1 MPAVRSDYIQLPITA
16 LAGLTEHENLGT
28 LHVVL
33 RPEPLWLSDDEKV
46 LARQRMNEA
55 LTEAGLVDGRGRV
68 EVDFLDWLPLLTT
81 PSIEYYGWANDGE
94 RTYGVLAAARGL
106 QGIVAIRSG
115 DGIALRSTPRDRLP
129 EALIAEL
136 PEVPAG
142 GGRPLLVRVAD
153 LEEAGRRKNEDMV
166 PSTEIRELV
175 KVLQRPVEGTGE
187 LYVGRRD
194 DLSRYTRLEQPLH
207 YADTDWGRY
216 LNYTMG
222 TGSDAE
228 IHLAPGSPQAM
239 VQNLLKLQQT
249 LA

>member
-1 MPAVRSDYIQLPITA
+1 MPAVRSDYVKLPVTA
-16 LAGLTEHENLGT
+16 LAGLSEHEQLGA

-33 RPEPLWLSDDEKV
+33 RPEPLWLSDDEKI
-46 LARQRMNEA
+46 LARRRMTEA

-68 EVDFLDWLPLLTT
+68 EIDFLDWLPLLTT

-115 DGIALRSTPRDRLP
+115 EGVALRTVPRDRLP
-129 EALIAEL
+129 EALVAEL
-136 PEVPAG
+136 PDVTAG

-153 LEEAGRRKNEDMV
+153 LEEAGRRGKTE
-166 PSTEIRELV
+166 PTQEIRELV
-175 KVLQRPVEGTGE
+175 RVLQRPVAGTGE

-194 DLSRYTRLEQPLH
+194 ELNRYTRLEQPLH

-216 LNYTMG
+216 LNYTTG

-228 IHLAPGSPQAM
+228 IHLAPGTPSAI
-239 VQNLLKLQQT
+239 VDTLLDLERT
-249 LA
+249 LS